1 MSAKL
6 YVREITEEEKI
17 EIETGLRSGDS
28 FVLRRSQVLLF
39 SADGFSIDEIAQRV
53 GYHRESVRLVIKDF
67 NEKGTVV
74 LEKGSRVP
82 HQIQR
87 RFTEENAKKLK
98 ELLHQSPREFDKR
111 SSVWTLALLGEVSFA
126 EGLCPRKVSY
136 ETIRTTLKGLGVR
149 WTRAK
154 HWITS
159 PDPHYVHKKSVKK
172 P

>member
-6 YVREITEEEKI
+6 YVREITEKEKT

-39 SADGFSIDEIAQRV
+39 SSDGLSIDEIAQKV
-53 GYHRESVRLVIKDF
+53 GYHRESVRLVIKGF
-67 NEKGTVV
+67 NEKGTFV
-74 LEKGSRVP
+74 LKKGSRAP
-82 HQIQR
+82 HQTQR
-87 RFTEENAKKLK
+87 SFTDENAQKLK
-98 ELLHQSPREFDKR
+98 ELLHRSPREFDKN
-111 SSVWTLALLGEVSFA
+111 SSVWTLAFLAEVSFA
-126 EGLCPRKVSY
+126 EGLCSRRVSY
-136 ETIRTTLKGLGVR
+136 ETIRTTLKELGVR

-159 PDPHYVHKKSVKK
+159 PDPHYAHKKSVKK